1 MLNLQSIASFT
12 REIERLVQIEEMN
25 YVEAI
30 AHYMQV
36 NNLEAESVMKLMNNT
51 IKNKLEEDATR
62 LNLIHRGKKRLV

>member
-12 REIERLVQIEEMN
+12 RAIERLVQSEEMN

-36 NNLEAESVMKLMNNT
+36 NHLEAETVIKLMNNT